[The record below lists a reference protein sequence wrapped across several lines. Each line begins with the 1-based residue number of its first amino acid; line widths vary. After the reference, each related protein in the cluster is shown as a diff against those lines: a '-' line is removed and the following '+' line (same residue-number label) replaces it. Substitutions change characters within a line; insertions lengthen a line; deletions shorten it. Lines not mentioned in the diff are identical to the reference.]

1 MSAARPIPMDM
12 TELLGPEGPL
22 AEAIDGFQP
31 RAPQQEMATRIAA
44 FLAGF
49 EDASNPEG
57 SEHPGARATGTSPQL
72 VCEAGTGTGKT
83 FAYLAPILAAGR
95 RAIISTATKPLQ
107 AQLTLDDIPR
117 VANALGVHPR
127 VALLKGRA
135 NYLCHHRLERALA
148 EPRQSAAMQT
158 ELARINTWLP
168 HTRDGDLST
177 LPDLGENSPVWPAV
191 TSTVDNCLGGSC
203 KHFERCFA
211 ARARTEAL
219 NAEIVVV
226 NHHLL
231 ISDLTLRHDGF
242 GELLPDVDVV
252 MVDEAHALVEVLRR
266 SLGFQLSTRQVM
278 DLARDT
284 RRALKTESSCPDL
297 VDPELGELATRL
309 DALEQTLGRVES
321 GSSRF
326 DPAAAGDPAV
336 AELVGLETVLGQ
348 VAARLAEV
356 RDEGAEVANVA
367 RRFADLSARQQAFL
381 HQEPDA
387 LIRWVERAKSGVIL
401 RATPHDIA
409 SAFADRQATVAAP
422 WIFTSA
428 TLTVAGGFG
437 HFCDTLGLSGAETAA
452 WESPFDYARRAILY
466 LPETPFEPRD
476 AAFPGFVADVAEQII
491 RLLGG
496 RTFVLFTSH
505 HALNIAAERLRRRVP
520 WPIFI
525 QGQASREQLIREF
538 AQHGQAV
545 LCGAASFWE
554 GVDVR
559 GPALSA
565 VVIDKLPFPRPD
577 DPIRSARAEVLRAE
591 GRDPFREDQLPSA
604 VLSLKQGVGRL
615 IRDETD
621 AGIVAICD
629 PRLRARSYGRS
640 FLKSLPPMP
649 TTTDFEAVR
658 AFWSEI
664 ENSVLP
670 DAAGGQV

>member
-1 MSAARPIPMDM
+1 MGATPATNAIVAPGM
-12 TELLGPEGPL
+12 TMADLLGPDGPL
-22 AEAIDGFQP
+22 AKAIDGFQP
-31 RAPQQEMATRIAA
+31 RSMQQAMAERINA
-44 FLAGF
+44 FLASGG
-49 EDASNPEG
+49 DTTDRQP
-57 SEHPGARATGTSPQL
+57 L
-72 VCEAGTGTGKT
+72 VLEAGTGTGKT
-83 FAYLAPILAAGR
+83 FAYLAPILAAGQ

-117 VANALGVHPR
+117 LSKALDVHPR

-135 NYLCHHRLERALA
+135 NYLCHHRLERALS
-148 EPRQSAAMQT
+148 EPRQSPETQH

-177 LPDLGENSPVWPAV
+177 LPDLSERSAVWPLV
-191 TSTVDNCLGGSC
+191 TSTVDNCLGGGC
-203 KHFERCFA
+203 GHYERCFA
-211 ARARTEAL
+211 ARARAEAL
-219 NAEIVVV
+219 NAELVVV

-252 MVDEAHALVEVLRR
+252 LVDEAHALVEVLRR
-266 SLGFQLSTRQVM
+266 SLGFQLSTHQIM

-284 RRALKTESSCPDL
+284 RRALKREGSAPDL
-297 VDPELGELATRL
+297 IDGELATLADRL
-309 DALEQTLGRVES
+309 DAIERQLAHPAS
-321 GSSRF
+321 GASRF
-326 DPAAAGDPAV
+326 DPVGSDIPAM
-336 AELVGLETVLGQ
+336 ADLRALESVLGR
-348 VAARLAEV
+348 VTERLTEV
-356 RDEGAEVANVA
+356 KDEGAEIANVA
-367 RRFADLSARQQAFL
+367 RRFADVSMRHQAFL
-381 HQEPDA
+381 YQERDT
-387 LIRWVERAKSGVIL
+387 LIRWVEHAKTGVIL

-409 SAFADRQATVAAP
+409 AAFAERQATIDAP

-428 TLTVAGGFG
+428 TLTVSGSFT
-437 HFCDTLGLSGAETAA
+437 HFCDTLGLSSAETDA

-466 LPETPFEPRD
+466 LPHTPLEPRD
-476 AAFPGFVADVAEQII
+476 AGFPWFVADVAEQII

-505 HALNIAAERLRRRVP
+505 HALNQAADRLRQRIP
-520 WPIFI
+520 WPLLV

-538 AQHGQAV
+538 TQHGQAV

-577 DPIRSARAEVLRAE
+577 DPIRAARAEVLRAD

-604 VLSLKQGVGRL
+604 VLALKQGVGRL
-615 IRDETD
+615 IRDEHD

-649 TTTDFEAVR
+649 TTTEFDEVR
-658 AFWSEI
+658 RFWQDLERS
-664 ENSVLP
+664 
-670 DAAGGQV
+670 